1 MQNIHI
7 PSLEERMEF
16 SSAAQT
22 ITVIA
27 RQITE
32 WEKTCPEGKHPV
44 VNMRTPDGRSMD
56 IERVRPEGFNVFIAE
71 GYIEG
76 LRCMIAAHLS
86 TLMLFCSFEED
97 RGKSRAGFTAVLP
110 ERAALTPQPKP
121 KRKRKPSGSK

>member
-1 MQNIHI
+1 MDEAIKNLIAQTGRSLAGDTFKAAMQNIHI

-71 GYIEG
+71 GLY
-76 LRCMIAAHLS
+76 
-86 TLMLFCSFEED
+86 
-97 RGKSRAGFTAVLP
+97 
-110 ERAALTPQPKP
+110 
-121 KRKRKPSGSK
+121 